1 MGGVVT
7 REVFNWDPVEDEI
20 VFQGMNNSY
29 VLEEQIATLLG
40 YENTREIYDDLDF
53 RASIMERMIDEGI
66 TGYHEVNDVIE
77 AFQRDGVEGLP
88 FDMHR
93 SGR

>member
-1 MGGVVT
+1 
-7 REVFNWDPVEDEI
+7 EI

-40 YENTREIYDDLDF
+40 YENTRDIYDDLDF
-53 RASIMERMIDEGI
+53 RANVIERMIEEGI
-66 TGYHEVNDVIE
+66 LGYHEVNDTV
-77 AFQRDGVEGLP
+77 ADFQRDGVEGLP

-93 SGR
+93 SVG